1 MTLQLACLVRRSLQ
15 QAVGRWMGFPPRT
28 PRQPPRSPNRSAER
42 DRPSFSVPRPTIIVT
57 MPNALVNYLNC
68 ISVLLAV
75 VVYLLL
81 YIYKICKKAR
91 APEKPSASRRSRKR

>member
-1 MTLQLACLVRRSLQ
+1 
-15 QAVGRWMGFPPRT
+15 MGFKLPPAAT
-28 PRQPPRSPNRSAER
+28 TFAQSIG
-42 DRPSFSVPRPTIIVT
+42 RPSLSPALLVT
-57 MPNALVNYLNC
+57 MANALVNYLNC

>member
-1 MTLQLACLVRRSLQ
+1 
-15 QAVGRWMGFPPRT
+15 
-28 PRQPPRSPNRSAER
+28 
-42 DRPSFSVPRPTIIVT
+42 

>member
-1 MTLQLACLVRRSLQ
+1 MA
-15 QAVGRWMGFPPRT
+15 
-28 PRQPPRSPNRSAER
+28 
-42 DRPSFSVPRPTIIVT
+42 
-57 MPNALVNYLNC
+57 NALVNYLNC